1 MKTKPT
7 RWTEND
13 LVVLRRLYPRCS
25 QREMAI
31 LLGRPRTAIAS
42 KAKMLRIRRI
52 RPNYRPWTTAQT
64 SLLRRLYPH
73 RPTAEVT
80 GQVGH
85 SFAATYGR
93 AHKLGLAKTEA
104 YLASPEACRLR
115 RGDNV
120 GAAWRFRPGH
130 VPANKGL
137 RRPGW
142 ARGRMAQTQFQ
153 PGNRPQT
160 WVPIGSTRLMQG
172 YLQRKI
178 TDTGYSPRDWV
189 GVHVLLWVKAHG
201 PVPPGHVVAFRD
213 GNKRHIALDN
223 LELISRRELMSR
235 NTIHHLP
242 PELKQTIKQLGL
254 LRRRIRKTEEA
265 INAQK

>member
-1 MKTKPT
+1 M
-7 RWTEND
+7 
-13 LVVLRRLYPRCS
+13 
-25 QREMAI
+25 M
-31 LLGRPRTAIAS
+31 GRSRTAVAS
-42 KAKMLRIRRI
+42 KAKVLRIRRI
-52 RPNYRPWTTAQT
+52 RSNYRPWTGAQIK
-64 SLLRRLYPH
+64 LMRRFYPH
-73 RPTAEVT
+73 RPTCEVAPL
-80 GQVGH
+80 VGH
-85 SFAATYGR
+85 SPASTYNR
-93 AHKLGLAKTEA
+93 ARKLSLAKTEA
-104 YLASPEACRLR
+104 YLASPGCHRLR
-115 RGDNV
+115 PGHNRGI
-120 GAAWRFRPGH
+120 ATRFPPGH

-142 ARGRMAQTQFQ
+142 TAGRMAETQFQ
-153 PGNRPQT
+153 PGNRPHT
-160 WVPIGSTRLMQG
+160 WRPIGSTRLMQG

-189 GVHVLLWVKAHG
+189 GVHILLWVKAHG

-213 GNKRHIALDN
+213 GNKRHIVLDN